1 MSDKDYLNLYRSI
14 IEERYLLGTSDSGWR
29 QRDFEALARIIED
42 KSGVRLSLSTLK
54 RLWRSD
60 SITNPHPSTLDA
72 LASLVDAKDWLDFK
86 KDYPPETVKKGT
98 SSIAWTTV
106 AVLVAALVLV
116 GFFVIKPE
124 TDKLPGSSA
133 KAPMVLGPIS
143 FTANKTIATGVP
155 NTVVFK
161 YNVQNLQADEFYLQQ
176 SWNEKHRESIDP
188 TVSNF
193 SSTYYT
199 PGFHRAKLVAN
210 DSIVKMARVHIK
222 TNGWLPLVKYHR
234 DDLVPIYIRNQQT
247 THEGS
252 LSILPDQLQQAGVDM
267 TKNFILNYHNV
278 REFDGLESSNLQLQT
293 RVKLDSI
300 GNYACP
306 QISITMVNEEG
317 IFYIPLTSLGCVGNI
332 GIKFGEVVK
341 NSRNSDLSALGVN
354 PFDWQ
359 ELQVSIKDKKA
370 SIQLNQ
376 VEVFEAEYSKDY
388 GLLMGLVISFT
399 GPGSVDYVKVLDSH
413 GGQVLNDTFQ

>member
-14 IEERYLLGTSDSGWR
+14 IEERYMLGTSDGGWR
-29 QRDFEALARIIED
+29 QRDFEALAKIIED

-60 SITNPHPSTLDA
+60 SIKNPHPSTLDA

-86 KDYPPETVKKGT
+86 RDYPPETPKRTT
-98 SSIAWTTV
+98 SITWITV
-106 AVLVAALVLV
+106 VVLAAALILL
-116 GFFVIKPE
+116 GFFVIQPE
-124 TDKLPGSSA
+124 NHQLPASSS

-161 YNVQNLQADEFYLQQ
+161 YDVQNLQADDFYLQQ

-210 DSIVKMARVHIK
+210 DSIVKTARIHIK
-222 TNGWLPLVKYHR
+222 TNGWLPLVKYHM
-234 DDLVPIYIRNQQT
+234 DDLVPIYIREQQT
-247 THEGS
+247 NHGGS
-252 LSILPDQLQQAGVDM
+252 LSISPNQLQSAGVDM
-267 TKNFILNYHNV
+267 TRNFVLSYHNV
-278 REFDGLESSNLQLQT
+278 REFNGVESGNLKLQT

-306 QISITMVNEEG
+306 QINVIMLCEEG
-317 IFYIPLTSLGCVGNI
+317 IFYVPLTSLGCVGNI
-332 GIKFGEVVK
+332 GVKFGEVVK
-341 NSRNSDLSALGVN
+341 DSGNSDLSMFGVN
-354 PFDWQ
+354 PFEWQ
-359 ELQVSIKDKKA
+359 DLQVSIEDQKA
-370 SIQLNQ
+370 SISLNQ
-376 VEVFEAEYSKDY
+376 VNVFNTDYQTDY
-388 GLLMGLVISFT
+388 GQLMGLVVRFT
-399 GPGSVDYVKVLDSH
+399 GPGSIDYVQVHDSQ
-413 GGQVLNDTFQ
+413 GVQVLNDTFL